1 MEFLDGSCPSDAV
14 IQKFIELCDKTIEAG
29 GAVAVHCRAGL
40 GRTGTLIGCYIVNKY
55 GFSTPK
61 ALIGWLRLARPGSV
75 IGFQ

>member
-61 ALIGWLRLARPGSV
+61 ALIGCLRLARPGSV